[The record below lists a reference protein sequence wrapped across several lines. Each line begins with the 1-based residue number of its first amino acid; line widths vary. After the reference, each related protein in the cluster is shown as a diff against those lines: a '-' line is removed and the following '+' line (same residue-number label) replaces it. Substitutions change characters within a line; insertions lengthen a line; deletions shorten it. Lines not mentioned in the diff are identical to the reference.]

1 MRTANDRTGEMLC
14 ERNFDITELNHLIY
28 AAAAVITEETNGINE
43 YKLQT
48 LRQHTTPW
56 VRLIQDS
63 INDMRKELSKLV
75 ETWKDNRQITNKKT
89 QLLKKY
95 SVEKEEDLDQLIEE
109 LKQKISAKTQQLIR
123 YKK

>member
-28 AAAAVITEETNGINE
+28 AAATVITEETNGINE

-109 LKQKISAKTQQLIR
+109 LKQKISAETQQLIR